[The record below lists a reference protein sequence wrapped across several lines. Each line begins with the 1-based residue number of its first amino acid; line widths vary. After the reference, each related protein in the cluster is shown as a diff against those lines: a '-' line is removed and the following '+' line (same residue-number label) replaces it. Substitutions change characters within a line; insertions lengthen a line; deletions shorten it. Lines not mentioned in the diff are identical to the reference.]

1 MTNGRS
7 TIMGLLRVSRRTE
20 TKENKSLRVMQ
31 SLQVQHTTDSCVTIQ
46 TCPLHQRLIHG
57 DEHLKK
63 GCRFWKKDVRIFA
76 PEAA

>member
-1 MTNGRS
+1 MEDPQSWAYFEYRS
-7 TIMGLLRVSRRTE
+7 ELKPKRTKVCVSCSHFRY
-20 TKENKSLRVMQ
+20 S
-31 SLQVQHTTDSCVTIQ
+31 TTDSCVIIQ